1 MTQLRTQ
8 QCNSTS
14 TPLNNSYSPQVDD
27 YVRWNHNGNV
37 DEGWVY
43 FKGDEYLTI
52 EVSVKDKPKC
62 EYTKEEKHKKVHCL
76 VVCHHWYWNEL
87 EYVKNRRPPDI
98 SEYKSQSRAY
108 VDISSYKSQEGRY
121 QDPQ

>member
-1 MTQLRTQ
+1 MD
-8 QCNSTS
+8 
-14 TPLNNSYSPQVDD
+14 LNNSYSPQVDD
-27 YVRWNHNGNV
+27 YVKWHHNGSV

-76 VVCHHWYWNEL
+76 VVCHHWFWNEL

-108 VDISSYKSQEGRY
+108 VDISEYKSQENRY
-121 QDPQ
+121 TDPQ

>member
-1 MTQLRTQ
+1 MTPRPTA

-14 TPLNNSYSPQVDD
+14 TDSNNSYSPRVDD
-27 YVRWNHNGNV
+27 YVKWHHNGSV

-76 VVCHHWYWNEL
+76 VVCHYWYWNEL

-108 VDISSYKSQEGRY
+108 VDISEYKSQENRY
-121 QDPQ
+121 TDPQ